1 MSERYY
7 KKGKD
12 LIERNE
18 VEKAI
23 TAFIVGLDRG
33 ECKCAYGILHAVT
46 HFCSYTVSEEEGASI
61 FSATYPQ
68 IKSLA
73 QGGDPEA
80 MVMVAEGTRLGFVED
95 EDEPYLYWLTKAAAL
110 GDLHADAILRELEES
125 DDPFGLP
132 DLSAYLIGEGGDE
145 TDLLLLAQDAEDI
158 DLPEEHALL
167 GEPDFVLRE
176 QFGIN
181 DYLKRKEMRYELMK
195 CRDSAVLPEE
205 HEGKDTEFTE
215 EEDEE

>member
-1 MSERYY
+1 MYY
-7 KKGKD
+7 TKGMEHM
-12 LIERNE
+12 ERNE
-18 VEKAI
+18 VEEALTTLI
-23 TAFIVGLDRG
+23 AGLERG
-33 ECKCAYGILHAVT
+33 ESKCAFGILHAVT
-46 HFCSYTVSEEEGASI
+46 HFCSYTVSEEEGISI
-61 FSATYPQ
+61 FRASYPQ

-80 MVMVAEGTRLGFVED
+80 MVMVAEGIRLGFVGE

-158 DLPEEHALL
+158 DLPEEHVLL
-167 GEPDFVLRE
+167 EEPDFVLRE
-176 QFGIN
+176 QFGI
-181 DYLKRKEMRYELMK
+181 DEYLKRKKVRYELMK
-195 CRDSAVLPEE
+195 CQDGAVLPEE
-205 HEGKDTEFTE
+205 HEGKDTEFTQ